1 MKTQTTATVNQGQ
14 LELDEPLD
22 LPDQSRVQVTIELN
36 EEWRSRYRAGLE
48 RFKKLIR
55 ERPINAGVR
64 FTREELHE
72 RG

>member
-1 MKTQTTATVNQGQ
+1 MKTQTTGTVNHGQ
-14 LELDEPLD
+14 LELDQPLD
-22 LPDQSRVQVTIELN
+22 LPDQSRVQVTVELN
-36 EEWRSRYRAGLE
+36 EDWRSRYRAGLD

-55 ERPINAGVR
+55 ERPIRASVR